1 MAVVVSLKRQGF
13 LLLISLRSYV
23 EPRTAMRL
31 ERLGELKNPMTLLG
45 IEFATFRLIA
55 QFLNQLQYPMT

>member
-23 EPRTAMRL
+23 EPRTAVRL
-31 ERLGELKNPMTLLG
+31 ERLGELKNPMTSFG
-45 IEFATFRLIA
+45 IELATLQLIA
-55 QFLNQLQYPMT
+55 